1 MLYLMIKG
9 SIPTVAGYEREK
21 AALRPASWSF
31 TCSGIDS
38 KKQGS
43 RGGKKKKELQA
54 AVRATKDVKSRV
66 GGCEVW
72 EASLST

>member
-1 MLYLMIKG
+1 MLYLVIKG

-31 TCSGIDS
+31 TYSGIDS
-38 KKQGS
+38 KNQGS
-43 RGGKKKKELQA
+43 RKKKKKELQA

>member
-9 SIPTVAGYEREK
+9 NIPTVAGYEREK
-21 AALRPASWSF
+21 AALGLASWSF
-31 TCSGIDS
+31 TCSGINS

-43 RGGKKKKELQA
+43 RKKKKKELQA
-54 AVRATKDVKSRV
+54 AVRAGG
-66 GGCEVW
+66 GGCEVR